1 MFAKKQIMKPLR
13 ISFRPLVLAAAMI
26 LVGACQSGHK
36 GTPVLVEDV
45 DNNESAAGIESFNQ
59 IFHLYPSPAEMLSVI
74 DITGM
79 SFDGSLLNPVE
90 RADQYLDSKLQSQ
103 VLGIYMTD
111 LAYAALFGRHE
122 ETLDLL
128 EVVKSLSEEINI
140 SEAVDETMIESARSN
155 VEFLDSLYDISNDA
169 FINILSF
176 CERNERSNTV
186 VLISAGAF
194 IESLYLAANMI
205 DDYGTADLLLQHLA
219 DQKFTIDNFMQF
231 ASGVET
237 DDPGVESTIK
247 DLEKIKD
254 IYDGIG
260 PGSGGVTIKSSGG
273 GDAKE
278 PKKLVIGGSASTS
291 QPGLTEEEFNSLKA
305 AIAEL
310 RNKTV
315 LVTQ

>member
-13 ISFRPLVLAAAMI
+13 NSFSPLVLAAAMI

-45 DNNESAAGIESFNQ
+45 DNNESATGIESFNQ

-140 SEAVDETMIESARSN
+140 SEAVDETMIESARNN
-155 VEFLDSLYDISNDA
+155 VEFLDSLYDISNNA

-247 DLEKIKD
+247 DLEKIKG

-260 PGSGGVTIKSSGG
+260 AGSGGVTIKASGG

-305 AIAEL
+305 AIVEL